1 MCYVVSRNPLPKSGI
16 SAQKN
21 TGMTGRNEFSFR
33 QYISIRLKVHLFDI
47 MYNHSKKRGSKK
59 QAETTGSLDFNAKPE
74 AFPPNIAR
82 VAVEAVE

>member
-1 MCYVVSRNPLPKSGI
+1 
-16 SAQKN
+16 
-21 TGMTGRNEFSFR
+21 MTGPNEFR
-33 QYISIRLKVHLFDI
+33 LDTIVSIRLKVHLFDI

>member
-1 MCYVVSRNPLPKSGI
+1 
-16 SAQKN
+16 
-21 TGMTGRNEFSFR
+21 MTGPNEFR
-33 QYISIRLKVHLFDI
+33 LDTIVSIRLKVHLFDI

-82 VAVEAVE
+82 VALEAVE